1 MTKISSWP
9 VWAVLL
15 PAMGAVGFGQVSS
28 KNVND
33 SGVLSVQ
40 ATKDR
45 KDMSGAELTAVVK
58 REGL

>member
-1 MTKISSWP
+1 MTKMSG
-9 VWAVLL
+9 WAFLALL
-15 PAMGAVGFGQVSS
+15 AMSTVGFAQVSS

-40 ATKDR
+40 ATKDP